1 LTLKLPVLYPI
12 LDTAVLAARGCAL
25 ETAAAALLDSGA
37 GILQIRHKGHWS
49 RDVFEQSRRIAAL
62 CAGAGAPLIVND
74 RADIAMLLGAGL
86 HVGQE
91 DLPPVAARRLIG
103 PEAILG
109 FSTHNAEQLAAAA
122 GEPLTYVAL
131 GPMYATRTKEN
142 PDPVVGPAR
151 LREWRSLSTLPLVA
165 IGGVTRANARAVLD
179 AGADS
184 LAVIG
189 DLFPDPCDAASIAG
203 RMREWRRTISR

>member
-1 LTLKLPVLYPI
+1 V
-12 LDTAVLAARGCAL
+12 
-25 ETAAAALLDSGA
+25 
-37 GILQIRHKGHWS
+37 
-49 RDVFEQSRRIAAL
+49 
-62 CAGAGAPLIVND
+62 
-74 RADIAMLLGAGL
+74 
-86 HVGQE
+86 
-91 DLPPVAARRLIG
+91 
-103 PEAILG
+103 
-109 FSTHNAEQLAAAA
+109 
-122 GEPLTYVAL
+122 TYVAL

-151 LREWRSLSTLPLVA
+151 LVEWRNLSTLPLVA

-189 DLFPDPCDAASIAG
+189 DLFPDPCDAAAIAG